1 MTQYKRLDFEA
12 FCAHECT
19 QVYDSR
25 TKDVLIFSPAQ
36 GGGRSKTNSL
46 QYTALGARPSPEIP
60 PALLYVCDN
69 NSLQNKHAGS
79 TRYWVFQ
86 NLGRWGRRWRNKERK
101 RTSLFFALYVLRWYA
116 VQISASRT
124 DTLID
129 GLVVLPSSSR
139 RLPGE
144 QGIVSLYRLVFMTGF
159 LSNSTS

>member
-1 MTQYKRLDFEA
+1 MTLYKRLDIEA

-60 PALLYVCDN
+60 PALLCVCDN

-86 NLGRWGRRWRNKERK
+86 NLCSWGCRWRNVERK
-101 RTSLFFALYVLRWYA
+101 GTCLFLAVHVLRWYA
-116 VQISASRT
+116 VQISAPRT
-124 DTLID
+124 DTLRFQWFYPVAPGDYTDSREIY
-129 GLVVLPSSSR
+129 PYIAWSS
-139 RLPGE
+139 
-144 QGIVSLYRLVFMTGF
+144 
-159 LSNSTS
+159 

>member
-19 QVYDSR
+19 QVCDSR

-69 NSLQNKHAGS
+69 NSLQNNHAGS

-86 NLGRWGRRWRNKERK
+86 NLCRWGRRWRNKERQ
-101 RTSLFFALYVLRWYA
+101 SICLFFALYVLRWN
-116 VQISASRT
+116 VEQISASRT
-124 DTLID
+124 DTVTD

-139 RLPGE
+139 RLPR
-144 QGIVSLYRLVFMTGF
+144 QQRNISLYRLVFMTELLF
-159 LSNSTS
+159 DSTP

>member
-69 NSLQNKHAGS
+69 NSVQNNHAGS

-86 NLGRWGRRWRNKERK
+86 NLDRRGRRWRNMERK
-101 RTSLFFALYVLRWYA
+101 STCFFFALHALGWYA
-116 VQISASRT
+116 VQISAPRT
-124 DTLID
+124 DNVTD
-129 GLVVLPSSSR
+129 GLLVSISSSR
-139 RLPGE
+139 RLSG
-144 QGIVSLYRLVFMTGF
+144 QQRNISLYRLVFMTEF